1 MFAHDKANNNKA
13 ADKTGTVTP
22 THIVSPEA
30 APTVSGAQMTEMAG
44 GIGDAVGGTAGKR
57 INQAAEVAKT
67 ALDAKAKVLD
77 GGVTPTNI
85 VATGPAP
92 TVSGAQMTE
101 MAGGIGDAVGG
112 TAGKRINQAAEVA
125 KTALEAK
132 AKVLD
137 GGVTPMN
144 LAAGGAGAGL
154 PDSAA
159 AAVKQPSGLQFTLTT
174 ASLPPQTFAVV
185 DFTLSEMLSSPFVLN
200 VGLAS
205 ADPAVDFAAVLDED
219 ATLFIWREG
228 VLQRSITGMVAS
240 FEQGDTGFHQTRYSM
255 VIRPALWRTSL
266 RRNAR

>member
-1 MFAHDKANNNKA
+1 
-13 ADKTGTVTP
+13 VTP

-30 APTVSGAQMTEMAG
+30 
-44 GIGDAVGGTAGKR
+44 
-57 INQAAEVAKT
+57 
-67 ALDAKAKVLD
+67 
-77 GGVTPTNI
+77 
-85 VATGPAP
+85 AP

-159 AAVKQPSGLQFTLTT
+159 AAISRLVKQPSGLQFTLTT

-228 VLQRSITGMVAS
+228 V
-240 FEQGDTGFHQTRYSM
+240 
-255 VIRPALWRTSL
+255 
-266 RRNAR
+266 